1 MEVSQESSDLAVSN
15 RAGGKPEDVNALL
28 DKGGVSGLSQ
38 IGSFRAKFGLC

>member
-1 MEVSQESSDLAVSN
+1 MFATRCYWHSDGDESK
-15 RAGGKPEDVNALL
+15 RDVNALL